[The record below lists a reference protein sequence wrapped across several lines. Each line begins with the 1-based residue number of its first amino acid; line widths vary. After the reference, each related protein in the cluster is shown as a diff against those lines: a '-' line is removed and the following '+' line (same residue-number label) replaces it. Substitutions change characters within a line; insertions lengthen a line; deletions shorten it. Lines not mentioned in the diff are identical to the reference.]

1 MKLLT
6 GVNAQRLFGQEKTN
20 SRVLTGIWCKFAPLH
35 VLKQWRIYGFAQTQ
49 NTD

>member
-1 MKLLT
+1 MEPLT
-6 GVNAQRLFGQEKTN
+6 GSRALQLFVQEKAN
-20 SRVLTGIWCKFAPLH
+20 SRVLAGIWCKFAPLH